1 MVCILNIWCIF
12 AKKNSMQETETQRK
26 NIDIPRPVLEA
37 IEIIGLKEKPNGNK
51 YPKHI
56 IEDLCIDYTIQS
68 GYVKRDKQGNLVRTN
83 K

>member
-1 MVCILNIWCIF
+1 MKIWCIF
-12 AKKNSMQETETQRK
+12 AKNITMQASQRK
-26 NIDIPRPVLEA
+26 NIDIPLPVLQA
-37 IEIIGLKEKPNGNK
+37 LEIIGLKEKPNGNK

>member
-1 MVCILNIWCIF
+1 
-12 AKKNSMQETETQRK
+12 MQETETQRK
-26 NIDIPRPVLEA
+26 NIDIPYPVLQA
-37 IEIIGLKEKPNGNK
+37 LEIIGTNDKPNGNK
-51 YPKHI
+51 YAKNI

>member
-1 MVCILNIWCIF
+1 MKTWCIF
-12 AKKNSMQETETQRK
+12 AKKNSMQVTETQRK

-56 IEDLCIDYTIQS
+56 IEDLCIDYTINA
-68 GYVKRDKQGNLVRTN
+68 GYVKRDKAGNLVRTN

>member
-1 MVCILNIWCIF
+1 MKTWCIF

>member
-1 MVCILNIWCIF
+1 LNIWCIF
-12 AKKNSMQETETQRK
+12 AKTNSMQETQRK

-37 IEIIGLKEKPNGNK
+37 LEVMGLKDKPNGRK
-51 YPKHI
+51 YAKHI
-56 IEDLCIDYTIQS
+56 IEDWVVDLTIQS

>member
-1 MVCILNIWCIF
+1 
-12 AKKNSMQETETQRK
+12 MQETQRK

-37 IEIIGLKEKPNGNK
+37 LERIGTNDKPNGNK

-56 IEDLCIDYTIQS
+56 IEDLCIDYTINA
-68 GYVKRDKQGNLVRTN
+68 GYVKRDKAGNLVRTN

>member
-1 MVCILNIWCIF
+1 M
-12 AKKNSMQETETQRK
+12 NSMQETQRK
-26 NIDIPRPVLEA
+26 NIDIPYPVLQA
-37 IEIIGLKEKPNGNK
+37 LEIIGLKEKPNGNK

-56 IEDLCIDYTIQS
+56 IEGLCIDYTIQS